1 MTYLVSNEEI
11 CRQTDEIVHQ
21 LRSKGW
27 DRHDAM
33 EEADR
38 IVSERLKRRI
48 AKSLEPLIGEPLT
61 DENVDKMAD
70 LVIKAVEGCE

>member
-21 LRSKGW
+21 LRSQGW

-48 AKSLEPLIGEPLT
+48 ARSLEPLIGEPLT
-61 DENVDKMAD
+61 DDNVDKMAD
-70 LVIKAVEGCE
+70 LVIKAVEGGE